1 MQLGIKF
8 EKIVNDGKLVPAEV
22 VMSLVSA
29 ELETR
34 ESVNWMLDGFPRSLE
49 QAKLL
54 DAAHPVDFVVNI
66 DVPFEVIMER
76 LTARWCH
83 VESGRIY
90 NLDYNPRKVAGL
102 DDDTG
107 EPLVQRPD
115 DTAEALV
122 KRLAE
127 YHAQTKPLVE
137 HYTPTGV
144 VSLID
149 GDSCPPS
156 PAPESNTHKHIYTHT
171 HTASI

>member
-1 MQLGIKF
+1 MQLGVKF

-29 ELETR
+29 ELENR

-54 DAAHPVDFVVNI
+54 DAAHPIDFVVNI

-90 NLDYNPRKVAGL
+90 NLDYNPPKVAGL

-107 EPLVQRPD
+107 EPLVQRED
-115 DTAEALV
+115 DKPETV
-122 KRLAE
+122 KARLE
-127 YHAQTKPLVE
+127 LYNKQ
-137 HYTPTGV
+137 
-144 VSLID
+144 SR
-149 GDSCPPS
+149 
-156 PAPESNTHKHIYTHT
+156 
-171 HTASI
+171 